1 MEVPRE
7 RTQTALLS
15 AFGRGQEAT
24 VSLLIPGGRA
34 DRLQDPLR
42 LGPLGDSLQIGR
54 GASSSPGQLLL
65 DDPLVS
71 GQHARIARTP
81 DGYQLTDLGSKNG
94 TFLEAQRL
102 AGPVLLAD
110 GARLFVGNH
119 AFVFRVVPA
128 TDLPAL
134 DEERATPL
142 GPVATS
148 SPGLARVCHK
158 LRRLATTDTELLL
171 AGETGVGKEVYA
183 RAVHAASRRPGHFA
197 AVNCAAIPRDLV
209 ESELFGYR
217 PGAHSTAH
225 AAKPGLVEEAEGGT
239 LFLDEIGEMP
249 LPAQSKLLRFLQDR
263 ELVPLGGTRPRRLD
277 VRVVAATNR
286 PVAAGSEMG
295 LRDDL
300 LARLGAAPLRL
311 PPLRERIEDLGAL
324 IAHFARGA
332 ASFELPAFRALVLY
346 DWPLNVRELEKVL
359 TAALALAEGRRPI
372 ALRDLPDTLSA
383 APSVPARPATRKS
396 PEPAPSAAE
405 IEALLAQHGGR
416 VADVSRALG
425 RQRAAVWRWIKQ
437 LGIDPDRFRSQ
448 K

>member
-1 MEVPRE
+1 VTRE

-15 AFGRGQEAT
+15 AFGRDEAT
-24 VSLLIPGGRA
+24 VALLIPCGRA
-34 DRLQDPLR
+34 DRPPAPAR
-42 LGPLGDSLQIGR
+42 LGPLPDALEIGR
-54 GASSSPGQLLL
+54 GSAPAGAGQLVL

-71 GQHARIARTP
+71 GQHARLTRTP
-81 DGYQLTDLGSKNG
+81 DGYQLCDLGSKNG
-94 TFLEAQRL
+94 TFVEAQRL
-102 AGPVLLAD
+102 TSATLLAD
-110 GARLFVGNH
+110 GARVFIGNH
-119 AFVFRVVPA
+119 AFVFRMAPA
-128 TDLPAL
+128 LDLAAL

-148 SPGLARVCHK
+148 SPLLARVCHK
-158 LRRLATTDTELLL
+158 LRRLATSDAELLL
-171 AGETGVGKEVYA
+171 SGETGVGKEVYA
-183 RAVHAASRRPGHFA
+183 RAVHATSRRPGRFA
-197 AVNCAAIPRDLV
+197 AVNCAALPRDLV

-249 LPAQSKLLRFLQDR
+249 LGAQSKLLRFLQDR
-263 ELVPLGGTRPRRLD
+263 QLVPLGGTRPRLLD

-286 PVAAGSEMG
+286 SVSDGS
-295 LRDDL
+295 LRVDL

-324 IAHFARGA
+324 IAHFARAQTGVR
-332 ASFELPAFRALVLY
+332 FELPAFRALVLHA
-346 DWPLNVRELEKVL
+346 WPLNVRELEKVL
-359 TAALALAEGRRPI
+359 GAAFALTGGERAI
-372 ALRDLPDTLSA
+372 APRDLPETFGA
-383 APSVPARPATRKS
+383 APPAQAPRPAARKS
-396 PEPAPSAAE
+396 PEPAPSAAQ
-405 IEALLAQHGGR
+405 IEALLAEHGGR

-437 LGIDPDRFRSQ
+437 LGLDPERYRP